1 MKYLKWYLHTAILV
15 TTAFLRVAWRGLT
28 LGACGLHRNE
38 EAQGTG
44 GDRAFLLTGFGSHL
58 PPSFI
63 SD

>member
-38 EAQGTG
+38 EARGTG
-44 GDRAFLLTGFGSHL
+44 GFGSHL